1 MALVGAFRLSGL
13 AARWRRSLIHATRFE
28 RLPRGRPFLTD
39 CGTAS
44 PCFFGLVRDP
54 TRKAKKMQRH
64 EILEIAAL
72 ELHAAG
78 VGRQQLADESRDA
91 DEAKVLAEEASALF
105 DASAAASVLG
115 AELVAD
121 AVRVA

>member
-1 MALVGAFRLSGL
+1 
-13 AARWRRSLIHATRFE
+13 
-28 RLPRGRPFLTD
+28 
-39 CGTAS
+39 
-44 PCFFGLVRDP
+44 
-54 TRKAKKMQRH
+54 MQRH

-78 VGRQQLADESRDA
+78 VCRQQLADETRELE
-91 DEAKVLAEEASALF
+91 EANALAEEASALF

>member
-1 MALVGAFRLSGL
+1 
-13 AARWRRSLIHATRFE
+13 
-28 RLPRGRPFLTD
+28 
-39 CGTAS
+39 
-44 PCFFGLVRDP
+44 
-54 TRKAKKMQRH
+54 MQRH

-78 VGRQQLADESRDA
+78 VGRQELADETRDPE
-91 DEAKVLAEEASALF
+91 EAKVLAEEASALF